1 LPLVDGRVLENQG
14 VLEVAKMMLVSAR
27 TAPKTGG
34 VDDIVTGF
42 VNGEEL
48 DRIAKA
54 MDNIGEER
62 GIDGFHRDANNVR
75 DSDAVVLIG
84 VRGNKKYALNCGAC
98 GFGTC
103 DEFTHA
109 DEAGGMDF
117 TGPTCVF
124 KALDLGIALG
134 SAVKTAG
141 ILNVDNRIMYRIG
154 AAAMKLKILP
164 EATVVMGIPLS
175 AKGKSIYYDRTAALS
190 RKITPTS
197 ATART

>member
-1 LPLVDGRVLENQG
+1 MPLVNGRELERQG

-34 VDDIVTGF
+34 VDDIVTGLAD
-42 VNGEEL
+42 GEEL
-48 DRIAKA
+48 EQIATT

-84 VRGNKKYALNCGAC
+84 VRGNRKYALDCGAC

-103 DEFTHA
+103 DEFTQA
-109 DEAGGMDF
+109 DEIEGMDF
-117 TGPTCVF
+117 VGPTCLF

-141 ILNVDNRIMYRIG
+141 MLNADNRIMYRIG
-154 AAAMKLKILP
+154 AAAMKLKMLP
-164 EATVVMGIPLS
+164 EATVIMGIPLS
-175 AKGKSIYYDRTAALS
+175 AKGKSIYYDRAAAPPK
-190 RKITPTS
+190 KITLTTS
-197 ATART
+197 